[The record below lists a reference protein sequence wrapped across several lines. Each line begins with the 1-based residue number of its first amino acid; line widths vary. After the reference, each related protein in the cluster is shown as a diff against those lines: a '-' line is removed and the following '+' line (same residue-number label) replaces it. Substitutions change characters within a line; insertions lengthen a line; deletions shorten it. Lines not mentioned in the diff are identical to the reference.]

1 MSKNEKTAETIGSI
15 ASRGLRKPE
24 SLTHDEIRKLAGSAL
39 TQRPDDP
46 AEAHPKPRRKPAKKT
61 K

>member
-1 MSKNEKTAETIGSI
+1 MPKNEKTTETIGSI

-24 SLTHDEIRKLAGSAL
+24 SLTRDEIRKLSGSAL

-46 AEAHPKPRRKPAKKT
+46 VSPPPKPKKQKKPK
-61 K
+61 

>member
-1 MSKNEKTAETIGSI
+1 MSKNEKTTETIGSI

-46 AEAHPKPRRKPAKKT
+46 VPTPPKPKKKPAKKI